1 MKESIR
7 EKKFYYLL
15 VQLFVIVAVI
25 GLVLLFL
32 SAVGKK
38 PSEML
43 FSIIAFVISVA
54 ALVMTTL
61 QSLSIA
67 RQVRL
72 THRSAKLVYEATR
85 GLDQLVKQDKK
96 LEREIH
102 QDIDLDHEIITILEE
117 YGIGTSKNERTAVAE
132 ALTKKIKH
140 HSNKK

>member
-1 MKESIR
+1 MKESIK

-15 VQLFVIVAVI
+15 VQLFIILAVI

-32 SAVGKK
+32 NAVGKK
-38 PSEML
+38 PSEMI

-67 RQVRL
+67 RQVKL
-72 THRSAKLVYEATR
+72 THKSAQLVYEASR
-85 GLDQLVKQDKK
+85 ELDQLVKQDKK

-102 QDIDLDHEIITILEE
+102 QDMDLDHEIITILEE
-117 YGIGTSKNERTAVAE
+117 YGIGASKHERTAVAG
-132 ALTKKIKH
+132 ALTEKIKR
-140 HSNKK
+140 KRGI

>member
-7 EKKFYYLL
+7 EKRFYYLL

-72 THRSAKLVYEATR
+72 THRSANLVYEASR
-85 GLDQLVKQDKK
+85 ELDNLVKQDRK
-96 LEREIH
+96 LEREIR
-102 QDIDLDHEIITILEE
+102 QDMDLDHEIITTLEK
-117 YGIGTSKNERTAVAE
+117 YGIGSSKDERKAVAK
-132 ALTKKIKH
+132 ALTKKLNY
-140 HSNKK
+140 HSKNK

>member
-1 MKESIR
+1 MKESIK

-15 VQLFVIVAVI
+15 VQLFVTIAVV

-32 SAVGKK
+32 SAIGKT

-43 FSIIAFVISVA
+43 FSIIAFVVSVA

-72 THRSAKLVYEATR
+72 THKSA
-85 GLDQLVKQDKK
+85 QLVHEASKELGQLVEQHKK

-102 QDIDLDHEIITILEE
+102 QDMDLDHEIIAILEE
-117 YGIGTSKNERTAVAE
+117 YNVGASRHERVAVAG
-132 ALTKKIKH
+132 ALTEKIKR
-140 HSNKK
+140 KR